1 MNRIVWARLD
11 DMAIIVAVAM
21 MLVVSFT
28 VKAHEK
34 ARLQVAAQSSD
45 WRCYPN
51 HAHGPACFKMADG
64 THAMVTTNL

>member
-1 MNRIVWARLD
+1 MSRNVWARLESS
-11 DMAIIVAVAM
+11 AIIVAVAM

-34 ARLQVAAQSSD
+34 ARLQVAGQSSD

-51 HAHGPACFKMADG
+51 HAHGPACFNMADG
-64 THAMVTTNL
+64 RHTPVTTSL